1 MRCLAKNVGTVDQA
15 RPAHRLVF
23 IQLRPRQQRHLTSE
37 RSVPAKEEKF
47 KRSSREVSDLGYG
60 TLWQDNNLLARVRD
74 PVDDAG
80 CGMGD
85 QLEVGRVADPADWA
99 VHQLRLAAPADNVAA
114 RAAENLQTK

>member
-1 MRCLAKNVGTVDQA
+1 M
-15 RPAHRLVF
+15 
-23 IQLRPRQQRHLTSE
+23 
-37 RSVPAKEEKF
+37 
-47 KRSSREVSDLGYG
+47 GYG

-85 QLEVGRVADPADWA
+85 QLEIGGVADPADWA
-99 VHQLRLAAPADNVAA
+99 VRQLRLAAPADNVAA